1 MIKKF
6 IDIYRGSPF
15 VKNVSV
21 LATGSVITQVISVLI
36 SPVLSRLYSPE
47 DYGLLAVF
55 LSVLN
60 MASVIICFRYEL
72 AIVLPKS
79 ESDAIN
85 LVRFCLVICT
95 ILTLIMLPLSI
106 FFSREISGILGNPG
120 LGFWL
125 PFLVL
130 TIFVTGVYN
139 TLNYF
144 IIRSEKFKTI
154 TKAKVIQS
162 VGQSAASTGFGLYG
176 MTGSGLIISAILGQ
190 VLSALTLTYSSL
202 RKILI
207 FDKSD
212 IKRIS
217 GLIKKYKEFPAV
229 NMPLAILDIFSLQI
243 IVVLISNFFT
253 DEITG
258 YYSFALRL
266 LTIPSVLIGSS
277 IGQVFYQK
285 LSDTVNSNGN
295 YQSLIIQTWKML
307 FLISIVPLI
316 IVMIF
321 APDIFAF
328 TFGEKWRTS
337 GNISSVLCIMYFFM
351 FLTAPVSS
359 IYLIFKQQKLALI
372 FTVISFFYR
381 PLSIYAGYYY
391 KNFMLGIILLVTFE
405 SLNLILLYSL
415 LWRKVLKYKSA

>member
-1 MIKKF
+1 MRRL
-6 IDIYRGSPF
+6 IDKYLGSPF
-15 VKNVSV
+15 AKNVSV
-21 LATGSVITQVISVLI
+21 LATGSVITQIISLLI

-47 DYGLLAVF
+47 NYGLLAVF

-60 MASVIICFRYEL
+60 MATVIICFRYEL

-79 ESDAIN
+79 ESDALN
-85 LVRFCLVICT
+85 LVRFCLAVCT
-95 ILTLIMLPLSI
+95 LLSLIMLPLSI
-106 FFSREISGILGNPG
+106 IFSEEISGVLGNPG

-130 TIFVTGVYN
+130 TIFVTGVYS

-144 IIRSEKFKTI
+144 MTRTQKYKAI

-162 VGQSAASTGFGLYG
+162 LGQSAASTGFGLYG

-190 VLSALTLTYSSL
+190 VLSALTLSYSTM
-202 RKILI
+202 KQILN

-212 IKRIS
+212 FKNILDLIKR
-217 GLIKKYKEFPAV
+217 YKEFPFV
-229 NMPLAILDIFSLQI
+229 NLPLAVIDIFSLQI
-243 IVVLISNFFT
+243 IVVLISNFFS

-266 LTIPSVLIGSS
+266 LTIPSALIGSS

-285 LSDTVNSNGN
+285 LSDTVNSKGN
-295 YQSLIIQTWKML
+295 YKSLIIKTWKML
-307 FLISIVPLI
+307 FLSSIVPLI
-316 IVMIF
+316 IVIIF

-328 TFGEKWRTS
+328 IFGEKWRTAGS
-337 GNISSVLCIMYFFM
+337 ISSILCIMYFFM
-351 FLTAPVSS
+351 FLTSPLSS

-372 FTVISFFYR
+372 FALISFVYR
-381 PLSIYAGYYY
+381 PLSIYAGYIY
-391 KNFMLGIILLVTFE
+391 KDFMLGIILLVTFE
-405 SLNLILLYSL
+405 SLNVILLYFL
-415 LWRKVLKYKSA
+415 LWRKVLNYKNT